1 MSYVHRDERPGFHH
15 VVTRGN
21 NKRRIY
27 LDDEDRRFFCITV
40 DRIAQKFG
48 WTVLAYCLME
58 NHYHLVL
65 SVGERGLASGM
76 CELNTSYAVQFN
88 ARHGRINHLFGK
100 RYWNRYL
107 RTDATVVNALR
118 YVVQNPRR
126 AGGSRPLEAYVWSS
140 YAATIGV
147 AYASLRL
154 DRDQVLQYFGTT
166 PERALDEYRA
176 YCAALPSTGHVPRQ
190 PP

>member
-76 CELNTSYAVQFN
+76 CELNTSYAVRFN

>member
-166 PERALDEYRA
+166 PERAIDEYRA
-176 YCAALPSTGHVPRQ
+176 YCAALPSTGHAPRQ